1 MEFSVRWRVA
11 IEKCKIKSQARGTTF
26 EDKIID
32 HLGEDNGNLY
42 KSCRL
47 VGKTTRNMNEVL
59 GSMPWEIIYK

>member
-1 MEFSVRWRVA
+1 MQD
-11 IEKCKIKSQARGTTF
+11 KKSSKGTTF